1 MLKERGNSILAD
13 FTELPI
19 PYPQQTMCIR
29 ERTIKND
36 PEFVERALKGI
47 VAGNSF
53 SLDPR
58 NKERVKQVI
67 AKYLRLGSSREG

>member
-1 MLKERGNSILAD
+1 VGKRSKTDAD
-13 FTELPI
+13 
-19 PYPQQTMCIR
+19 Y
-29 ERTIKND
+29 
-36 PEFVERALKGI
+36 VERALKGI

-67 AKYLRLGSSREG
+67 AKYLRLDRVDKAEEDLSLGAQNAAVKTFCR